1 MGIFFRNLV
10 HFKIANL
17 AKSEPAFQIS
27 PAKCA
32 GKLRYPKEGFC
43 NYMKK
48 GKVKGRHE
56 SVDGLL
62 LILLGVGNMTRKA
75 ELEGNNQIN
84 IAWAIE
90 ASHEMGNA
98 GPGNKE

>member
-1 MGIFFRNLV
+1 MGIFFQNLV
-10 HFKIANL
+10 HFEIANL

-48 GKVKGRHE
+48 GKVEGRHE

-62 LILLGVGNMTRKA
+62 LILLGVEHDEEIRVRREQPDQHCLG
-75 ELEGNNQIN
+75 
-84 IAWAIE
+84 
-90 ASHEMGNA
+90 H
-98 GPGNKE
+98 